1 MAYVTSML
9 IAKTLTL
16 YNALALTVGNS
27 SSFALP
33 ARTVVL
39 TWQIVLPVAPNA
51 ISVVL
56 QVSMDNTNWT
66 TIDTSTATGGEVRT
80 VEIPTSAAFIRT
92 RVDSLTIGSGTTITT
107 TVIGKVAVP

>member
-1 MAYVTSML
+1 MTYVTSML

-16 YNALALTVGNS
+16 FDAFALAQGNS

-39 TWQIVLPVAPNA
+39 TWQTVLAVAPGA
-51 ISVVL
+51 ITVLL
-56 QVSMDNTNWT
+56 QVSMDNLNWT
-66 TIDTSTATGGEVRT
+66 TIDTSTSTAGEVRT
-80 VEIPTSAAFIRT
+80 VSAPTSASFIRA
-92 RVDSLTIGSGTTITT
+92 RISALTIGSGTTLTT